1 MTLEE
6 VLIVMQNRVISLKTA
21 RISSVNAG
29 DLDNVIKIDN
39 DLITTLS
46 SIEKIKEILN
56 SGV

>member
-6 VLIVMQNRVISLKTA
+6 VLTVMQNRIIALKTA

>member
-21 RISSVNAG
+21 RTSSVNSG
-29 DLDNVIKIDN
+29 DLDSVIKIDN
-39 DLITTLS
+39 DLITTMS
-46 SIEKIKEILN
+46 SIEKIKDILN

>member
-39 DLITTLS
+39 DLITTMS

-56 SGV
+56 NGV